1 MTGDEERVGH
11 LAGWS
16 RLHGGHRPAGA
27 VRAWLAAIH
36 PLAAWLAQRRVAP
49 NTVTIAALGLAV
61 LAAPVAYQGGAWTAL
76 AAVLVV
82 GSAVADGLDGAVAV
96 LAGRASRAGAV
107 LDSVADRLAEAAL
120 GAALWAAGAPG
131 WLAAGATGVGWL
143 HEYLRA
149 RAGAVGVAGIGP
161 VTVAERPTRVV
172 AAVAGLLAAWPLG
185 AVGPAIGAAVGGL
198 LGLAGLAQLTAWL
211 ARALAKGSAQ
221 TLPEGAAAG
230 GAAPGGAAA
239 RDAASGGADEIGDD
253 LGGERHQG

>member
-1 MTGDEERVGH
+1 MTADDERGGY

-27 VRAWLAAIH
+27 VRAWLTAIH
-36 PLAAWLAQRRVAP
+36 PLAAWLARRGVTP
-49 NTVTIAALGLAV
+49 NAVTIAAFGLAV
-61 LAAPVAYQGGAWTAL
+61 LAVPAAYQGGAWTAL

-82 GSAVADGLDGAVAV
+82 VSAAADGLDGAVAV

-107 LDSVADRLAEAAL
+107 LDSVADRLAEAAF
-120 GAALWAAGAPG
+120 GAALWVAGAPG
-131 WLAAGATGVGWL
+131 CLAAGAVGVGWL

-185 AVGPAIGAAVGGL
+185 ALGPTVGAAVGGL

-211 ARALAKGSAQ
+211 ARALAGGPAPS
-221 TLPEGAAAG
+221 LPEGAA
-230 GAAPGGAAA
+230 
-239 RDAASGGADEIGDD
+239 SGGPDEAGDD
-253 LGGERHQG
+253 LGGEGHQR